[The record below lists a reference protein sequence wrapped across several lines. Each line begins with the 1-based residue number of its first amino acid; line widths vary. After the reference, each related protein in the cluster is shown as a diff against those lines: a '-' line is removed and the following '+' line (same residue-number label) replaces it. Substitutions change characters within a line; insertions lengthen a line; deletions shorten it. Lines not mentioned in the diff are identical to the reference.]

1 MAQIDSFIGAHVL
14 AEILSG
20 ANPPTLHLL
29 GTSEPVTH
37 RTLVNLL
44 TKYKLFTRTL
54 TPDVLLEKTI
64 CINGALNLTHF
75 GLTDKA
81 FRKLGQQIQAIYS
94 IGAQISLLKTYSDLK
109 RLNVES
115 TLDIIELAGHGKTLT
130 RLNHLSTWSVQHLQ
144 TWHRASLTRQTIVTD
159 ETPAGHFTP
168 EPTNEHGYFKSRWV
182 AEQLLTQAAERGF
195 DVRIFRA
202 SATTGSTTTGVPEPS
217 EDFVRTMVMEGFIL
231 SGYIPKLNPESPE
244 FVVDFIPVNYLA
256 SSMHRLSSD
265 DLAPRNVPAIYH
277 LTNPSPLS
285 TKDLCDLMAEI
296 RPDGKKGQ
304 LIGLDE
310 WLEKVMASARDEQD
324 MLGWSVLDAY
334 MRKGHV
340 MFALDQGLTE
350 DELERV
356 GKEVECPPIDKV
368 YLNRMLAG

>member
-1 MAQIDSFIGAHVL
+1 MAEV
-14 AEILSG
+14 LSG
-20 ANPPTLHLL
+20 VNPPTLHLL
-29 GTSEPVTH
+29 GTTEPVTH
-37 RTLVNLL
+37 RTLVNLF
-44 TKYKLFTRTL
+44 TDYKLFTRTL

-64 CINGALNLTHF
+64 CINGAMNLPHF

-94 IGAQISLLKTYSDLK
+94 MGAQISLLQTYSDLK
-109 RLNVES
+109 SLNVES

-144 TWHRASLTRQTIVTD
+144 TWHHASLTRPTIVTD
-159 ETPAGHFTP
+159 ETPSGHFTP

-195 DVRIFRA
+195 DVRIYRA
-202 SATTGSTTTGVPEPS
+202 SAATGSTATEVPEPM
-217 EDFVRTMVMEGFIL
+217 EDFVRTMVIDGFIR
-231 SGYIPKLNPESPE
+231 SGYVPKLSTKSAT
-244 FVVDFIPVNYLA
+244 FVVDFVPVNYLA
-256 SSMHRLSSD
+256 SSMHRLSYD
-265 DLAPRNVPAIYH
+265 DLTPRNAPAIYH
-277 LTNPSPLS
+277 LTNPSPL
-285 TKDLCDLMAEI
+285 TIEDLCEVMAEI

-304 LIGLDE
+304 MTGLDE
-310 WLEKVMASARDEQD
+310 WLERVMASAKDEND

-334 MRKGHV
+334 IRKGHV
-340 MFALDQGLTE
+340 MFALDQGLTM

-368 YLNRMLAG
+368 YLNRMLSG

>member
-1 MAQIDSFIGAHVL
+1 ML
-14 AEILSG
+14 AEVLSG
-20 ANPPTLHLL
+20 VNSPTLHLI

-37 RTLVNLL
+37 RTLVNLF
-44 TKYKLFTRTL
+44 TEYKLFTRTL

-64 CINGALNLTHF
+64 CINGALSLPHF

-94 IGAQISLLKTYSDLK
+94 IGSQVSLLKTYSDLK
-109 RLNVES
+109 RLNVEAA
-115 TLDIIELAGHGKTLT
+115 LDIIELAGHGKTLT

-144 TWHRASLTRQTIVTD
+144 TWNRASLTRQTIVTD

-195 DVRIFRA
+195 DVRIYRA
-202 SATTGSTTTGVPEPS
+202 SATTGSTATGVPEPS
-217 EDFVRTMVMEGFIL
+217 EDFVRTMVLEGFIQ
-231 SGYIPKLNPESPE
+231 SGYIPKLNHPKAPD

-256 SSMHRLSSD
+256 SSMYRLSSD
-265 DLAPRNVPAIYH
+265 DLVPRNAPAIYH

-285 TKDLCDLMAEI
+285 VQDLCEVMADI
-296 RPDGKKGQ
+296 RPDGQKGQ
-304 LIGLDE
+304 MIGLDE
-310 WLEKVMASARDEQD
+310 WLEKVMAGAKDEKD

-334 MRKGHV
+334 IRKGHV
-340 MFALDQGLTE
+340 MFGLDQGLTE

-356 GKEVECPPIDKV
+356 GKEVECPPIDKA
-368 YLNRMLAG
+368 YLNRMLTG